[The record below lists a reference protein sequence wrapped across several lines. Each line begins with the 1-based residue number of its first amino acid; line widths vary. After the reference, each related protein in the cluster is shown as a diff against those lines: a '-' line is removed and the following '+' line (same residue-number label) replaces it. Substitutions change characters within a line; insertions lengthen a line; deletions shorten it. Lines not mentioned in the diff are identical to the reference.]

1 MKEVREVTKILVEER
16 VCVLLYSLFKNGRE
30 SIAWFARDTR
40 INNAMNEL
48 CIFEFVCVRMCF
60 QMKGRGCFEF
70 VDPR

>member
-40 INNAMNEL
+40 I
-48 CIFEFVCVRMCF
+48 
-60 QMKGRGCFEF
+60 
-70 VDPR
+70 